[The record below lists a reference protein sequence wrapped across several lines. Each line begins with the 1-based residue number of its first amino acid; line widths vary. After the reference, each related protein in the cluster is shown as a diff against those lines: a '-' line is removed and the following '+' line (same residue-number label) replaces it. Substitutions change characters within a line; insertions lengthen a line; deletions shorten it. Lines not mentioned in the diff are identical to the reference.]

1 MFSLSSLRLQR
12 FQEASLPLSTATS
25 LQIVLRTEEQAI
37 EQPQEATPAWK
48 HQVAERLAAHRSR
61 RHPAPEGQPDLPMDL
76 GPTLETAESRAA
88 RIAAAVAARYAQL
101 PSYREI
107 LAAQAESAARQA
119 EAAAAAARAAALSA
133 EAASVAQQALLAGLD
148 AMEEMEEAS
157 AVASTAAST
166 TETAEG
172 PQLVAK
178 PEVLLPAP
186 AAEASEAFYLTAPPV
201 AGAAEAVAEAPA
213 AAEEEELFTV
223 EPVEDPIP
231 LSANLIEFPRQLVA
245 ARKARPRLAEGPLHD
260 PEATVHDASQLRIF
274 EVEPEQVSRQP
285 LAGEQL
291 ASTAPDWNAIRLD
304 DLAESPEAVLLAEP
318 EHGPELGAMLDL
330 PPQTA
335 SLELRLMSG
344 IVDLCLVLGG
354 CLLFAVVF
362 VASTA
367 HPPAMK
373 PALIG
378 GAVALFAFFLLY
390 ELLFFTFAEATPG
403 MRYAHI
409 ALCTF
414 DDQNPTRAAMRR
426 RIGALLL
433 SALPL
438 GLGIVWAWVDS
449 DRLGWHDR
457 ITRMYQRSY

>member
-1 MFSLSSLRLQR
+1 
-12 FQEASLPLSTATS
+12 
-25 LQIVLRTEEQAI
+25 
-37 EQPQEATPAWK
+37 
-48 HQVAERLAAHRSR
+48 
-61 RHPAPEGQPDLPMDL
+61 
-76 GPTLETAESRAA
+76 
-88 RIAAAVAARYAQL
+88 
-101 PSYREI
+101 
-107 LAAQAESAARQA
+107 
-119 EAAAAAARAAALSA
+119 
-133 EAASVAQQALLAGLD
+133 
-148 AMEEMEEAS
+148 
-157 AVASTAAST
+157 
-166 TETAEG
+166 
-172 PQLVAK
+172 
-178 PEVLLPAP
+178 
-186 AAEASEAFYLTAPPV
+186 
-201 AGAAEAVAEAPA
+201 
-213 AAEEEELFTV
+213 
-223 EPVEDPIP
+223 
-231 LSANLIEFPRQLVA
+231 
-245 ARKARPRLAEGPLHD
+245 
-260 PEATVHDASQLRIF
+260 
-274 EVEPEQVSRQP
+274 
-285 LAGEQL
+285 
-291 ASTAPDWNAIRLD
+291 
-304 DLAESPEAVLLAEP
+304 
-318 EHGPELGAMLDL
+318 
-330 PPQTA
+330 
-335 SLELRLMSG
+335 MSG